1 MRGSLR
7 NPMLLSH
14 ADRRRTAWLRSTRFA
29 TRACVTCLSSA
40 RPILSLVPGSIV
52 PHTSLCPTFR
62 RRRVSLQDNTT
73 AMVADGREDGTLANR
88 HGRRRQRPDSREAA
102 AEITITSSHL
112 EPNILIWR
120 IKFAWCVFPIWLK
133 IHYICNWWSTIYLL
147 LYKLLPQ
154 IFRCSKAAPYTC
166 ISEKGKLNFFRT
178 FIFLSEQSH
187 FFNASIHWTI
197 WLQHIHWSRIAC
209 AL

>member
-1 MRGSLR
+1 VLPCG
-7 NPMLLSH
+7 PP
-14 ADRRRTAWLRSTRFA
+14 ARRPNAHLY
-29 TRACVTCLSSA
+29 
-40 RPILSLVPGSIV
+40 
-52 PHTSLCPTFR
+52 LCPTFR

-88 HGRRRQRPDSREAA
+88 HGRRRQRSDSREAA

-133 IHYICNWWSTIYLL
+133 IHYIRNWWSTLYLL

-166 ISEKGKLNFFRT
+166 ISEKDKLNFFQNIHISFRT
-178 FIFLSEQSH
+178 IS
-187 FFNASIHWTI
+187 FFQRIHTLNNLI
-197 WLQHIHWSRIAC
+197 TTHTLE
-209 AL
+209 